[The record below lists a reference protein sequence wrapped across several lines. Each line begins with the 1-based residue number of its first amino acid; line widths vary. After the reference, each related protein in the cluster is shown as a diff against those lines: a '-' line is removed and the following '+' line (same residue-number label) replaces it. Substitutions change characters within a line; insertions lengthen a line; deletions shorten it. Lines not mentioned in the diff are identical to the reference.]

1 MDDEV
6 VSQIYLPIIAAIVD
20 TYRAIVDKF
29 NLHHCLK
36 DAVLDFFGLIELL
49 HLINEVVVKLSSLV
63 PPCRAME
70 IRLRAL
76 LGLGE

>member
-1 MDDEV
+1 MMKWF
-6 VSQIYLPIIAAIVD
+6 QIYLPIIAAIVD

-36 DAVLDFFGLIELL
+36 DAVLDFFGLIDLL

-63 PPCRAME
+63 PPCRAMK